1 MTIRL
6 VLADEQP
13 VYRLGLESLLA
24 ANPGFEITANCADG
38 EATLRA
44 VEEQRP
50 DILMV
55 DLHLP
60 RLDTLDLL
68 RKIRGAGIPLPV
80 VVLTAALNEDDLLAM
95 MPLGVRGVVLKTMPV
110 EHIIRCLFKVQGGDT
125 WLEMHSVSL
134 ALDKLLSRE
143 ARQQSSGGSLTEREL
158 ELTILAAQGLSNR
171 EIASRTFISEGT
183 VKGHLHKVFDKLKVK
198 NRTGLGRVARERGWV

>member
-134 ALDKLLSRE
+134 ALDKLQE
-143 ARQQSSGGSLTEREL
+143 QSSLTERRW
-158 ELTILAAQGLSNR
+158 TSAAVSTPGPGS
-171 EIASRTFISEGT
+171 S
-183 VKGHLHKVFDKLKVK
+183 
-198 NRTGLGRVARERGWV
+198 VARPTWMPSPCQRTRNCSRDSASSRGAGGQATKRARKAAR